1 MPSDISFLEFASS
14 PEQESGADKVFND
27 YLLYIANKKLRRYKL
42 IVHTR
47 GEKQGQSYYSH
58 VMDLV
63 TIAEKLRPAI
73 GLDEREMRCVLLALT
88 IHDLNKVPPYDK
100 GPGGREAKYAD
111 AATTCQRC
119 HARAPVPVLWSS
131 TGRTARTVHERHT
144 QRAGGLFSRKVR
156 RQCMHRSPVLYRRCE
171 LPVG

>member
-100 GPGGREAKYAD
+100 GPGGREAK
-111 AATTCQRC
+111 
-119 HARAPVPVLWSS
+119 
-131 TGRTARTVHERHT
+131 
-144 QRAGGLFSRKVR
+144 
-156 RQCMHRSPVLYRRCE
+156 
-171 LPVG
+171 